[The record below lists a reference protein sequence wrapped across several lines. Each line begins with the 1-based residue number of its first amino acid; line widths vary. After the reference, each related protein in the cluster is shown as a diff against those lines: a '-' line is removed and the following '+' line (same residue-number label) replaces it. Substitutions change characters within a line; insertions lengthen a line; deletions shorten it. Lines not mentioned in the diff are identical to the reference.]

1 MRMNLTVNQDDS
13 EDSDLYNNE
22 VLTSTSTFAFESID
36 VNGRQAWLEALQKDN
51 YPCVVAEI
59 DGERD
64 VRKRTI
70 GWCAPISAPRRIQ
83 CVSLRH
89 YRLWPQQMF

>member
-1 MRMNLTVNQDDS
+1 MNLTVNQDDS

-70 GWCAPISAPRRIQ
+70 GWCAPISASRRIQ